1 MSNNLDNLF
10 KKCLILSILS
20 VIKVKWQFVF
30 ESWEVTIVCCQL
42 WQIRTHPKSRPASGK
57 IWLQGL
63 GPRNTRSLQL
73 TKAEKEV
80 ARWK

>member
-1 MSNNLDNLF
+1 MSNNLHNLF
-10 KKCLILSILS
+10 KKLFNSFNLIRDKG
-20 VIKVKWQFVF
+20 KVAIWQFVF

-73 TKAEKEV
+73 TKAE
-80 ARWK
+80 